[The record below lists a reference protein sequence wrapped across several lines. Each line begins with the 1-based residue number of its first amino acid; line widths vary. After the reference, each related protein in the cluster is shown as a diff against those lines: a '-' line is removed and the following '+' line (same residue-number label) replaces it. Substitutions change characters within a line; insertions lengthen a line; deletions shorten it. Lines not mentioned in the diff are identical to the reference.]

1 MKREIHFSIYTALLK
16 KSSVFSN
23 MRYMM
28 SLEHC
33 QCHGLVAG
41 KGLEALCVV
50 SLKYLKFQSKII
62 NIAAKK
68 CLSK

>member
-1 MKREIHFSIYTALLK
+1 
-16 KSSVFSN
+16 

-33 QCHGLVAG
+33 QVHGLVAG

-62 NIAAKK
+62 NIAAKR